1 MMFKNILVAVDGSTH
16 AKAAV
21 EYGARLAAKL
31 GARVELLHVI
41 ERRLLVGD
49 FITHFTEV
57 FRHKID
63 GSFAEWVERYYLEY
77 GQGLVERARQHCLS
91 LGATDCDVAVETGK
105 AAKQIISHAKEA
117 DLLVMGQRGESEEH
131 EVLFIGSV
139 AARVLHDVKT
149 TALVVQPPVREW
161 RRALLAYDGTPAA
174 RRAMEILGNMAVT
187 LKLQVDAVHWIE
199 KDKDPNCL
207 KEAEEYLSQLPV
219 SYEIHYLRGDSHE
232 VILQHASEKGCDLL
246 AMGAFTN
253 LISDAL
259 ARGTATETILRLSQI
274 PALIHR

>member
-1 MMFKNILVAVDGSTH
+1 MLKNILVAVDGSTH

-117 DLLVMGQRGESEEH
+117 DLLVIGQRGESEEH

-199 KDKDPNCL
+199 KDKDRTVSKRRKNTFRNCQFL
-207 KEAEEYLSQLPV
+207 TRYIICAATHTKSFCSMRPKRVATCWLWAPSRI
-219 SYEIHYLRGDSHE
+219 SYRMRLRA
-232 VILQHASEKGCDLL
+232 VPPPK
-246 AMGAFTN
+246 
-253 LISDAL
+253 
-259 ARGTATETILRLSQI
+259 RY
-274 PALIHR
+274 